1 MPASRCRSRPRAFYR
16 CSRRHPWP
24 SACTASYPVHFGT
37 TAHPPTRTRNT
48 SVTEFLPIHDFAGGR
63 KGAAYKCKEMGENG
77 EGSLEAGAT
86 SGEDFVIRYAS
97 TIEID
102 DFVDKDGIINEFA
115 LLYRLRTSFVLHY
128 LQAGLV
134 APLPRDQHRADL
146 LPCGRPVRRQRQ
158 DGPVYRLG
166 VWVLIAANGKVF
178 KPTTKANP
186 SLSGTWP
193 SSARAAA
200 LTSTMTMRGS
210 TWRWRWAR
218 RARRRSRRPH
228 SLALVHS

>member
-1 MPASRCRSRPRAFYR
+1 MNSYLPIRRRGADLGKAVLKRKSIDSGYPGRQPHEPRKQHEPEAARACRPSRNRRRGVPASRCRSRPRAFYR

-115 LLYRLRTSFVLHY
+115 PCCTSC
-128 LQAGLV
+128 A
-134 APLPRDQHRADL
+134 
-146 LPCGRPVRRQRQ
+146 
-158 DGPVYRLG
+158 
-166 VWVLIAANGKVF
+166 I
-178 KPTTKANP
+178 
-186 SLSGTWP
+186 LSCCTAL
-193 SSARAAA
+193 SSR
-200 LTSTMTMRGS
+200 
-210 TWRWRWAR
+210 
-218 RARRRSRRPH
+218 
-228 SLALVHS
+228 